1 MAAPERT
8 DGPAPELRFHD
19 AMASLPAGVAVV
31 TAWAGEDD
39 PRGATVSAVCSL
51 SADPPL
57 LLACL
62 AHTSDTCQAI
72 RVGDRFLVNILAEGQ
87 AEVARRFAIKDPS
100 KFDEVEWSAGLMGLP
115 QLDGVQ
121 SAVAC
126 EATERV
132 PGGDHAIV
140 IGRVCA
146 TEIWDEGTPLVHWRR
161 QFGRFRTHSAL

>member
-8 DGPAPELRFHD
+8 DRADGGMRFRD

-31 TAWAGEDD
+31 TAWAGPDD

-51 SADPPL
+51 SAKPPL

-72 RVGDRFLVNILAEGQ
+72 DVGDRFLVNILAEGQ
-87 AEVARRFAIKDPS
+87 ADVAIRFAVKDPA
-100 KFDEVEWSAGLMGLP
+100 KFADVGWTAGLMGLP

-121 SAVAC
+121 TAVAC
-126 EATERV
+126 EATARL

-140 IGRVCA
+140 VGHVCA
-146 TEIWDEGTPLVHWRR
+146 TEIRDESTPLLHWRR
-161 QFGRFRTHSAL
+161 QFGRFGPHSGH